1 MSRFNLRVYMNQEN
15 ENLPKIMI
23 GDEDEDEMAN
33 NEVANSIAC

>member
-1 MSRFNLRVYMNQEN
+1 MSGFNLRVYMNQEN